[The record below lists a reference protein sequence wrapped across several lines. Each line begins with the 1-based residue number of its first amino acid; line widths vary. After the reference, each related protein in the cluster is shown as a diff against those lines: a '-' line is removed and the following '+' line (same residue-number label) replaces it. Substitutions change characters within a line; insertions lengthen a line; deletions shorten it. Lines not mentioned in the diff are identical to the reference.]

1 MTAGARAPSGC
12 SDSLLFC
19 LSFPSV
25 CHRVFVSSP
34 SSCRYVVPCVTLFFL
49 CGPFGV
55 RRRFLS
61 LSLSRFLSL
70 PLSLFV
76 VRVVARG
83 SFCICCRSVPW
94 VIVHFVSLFFSS
106 WFFVFVCSS
115 RPSSC
120 FVRFVRVCTLAV
132 WWLNW
137 LSDGHVSPRGLG
149 CLLGAQPLR
158 VGSSFLRGSGSSCGG
173 APLHR
178 WLRQYVVEVL
188 SPVRVVSRPPPLP
201 PLSSSSFLVHCF
213 VGQLYLFT
221 RGFFAF
227 LFGGLRHSLVIC
239 IFSFAFPLSYT
250 SINPWGPPIEQRR
263 ARCRRSMTLRPCACR
278 LAPPGS
284 MGFISAK

>member
-188 SPVRVVSRPPPLP
+188 SPVRVVSRPPPSLP
-201 PLSSSSFLVHCF
+201 CRLRLFWFIALWDNCTCSRVVSLLSCLVGYAIRWLFAFSPSRSPSRTHRSTPGAPRSSSAV
-213 VGQLYLFT
+213 
-221 RGFFAF
+221 
-227 LFGGLRHSLVIC
+227 
-239 IFSFAFPLSYT
+239 
-250 SINPWGPPIEQRR
+250 
-263 ARCRRSMTLRPCACR
+263 
-278 LAPPGS
+278 PGA
-284 MGFISAK
+284 GVV